1 MSRNE
6 IMVTKKDLIAIV
18 AIMVAMLG
26 SLVYGY
32 FLLKENQ
39 KPAPLNCW
47 EQYEGQG
54 EDVAIQM
61 CEGVGEGE

>member
-1 MSRNE
+1 MNE
-6 IMVTKKDLIAIV
+6 KITKKEVIAFVLIV
-18 AIMVAMLG
+18 VAMLG

-47 EQYEGQG
+47 EQYEDQG

-61 CEGVGEGE
+61 CEVHPVE